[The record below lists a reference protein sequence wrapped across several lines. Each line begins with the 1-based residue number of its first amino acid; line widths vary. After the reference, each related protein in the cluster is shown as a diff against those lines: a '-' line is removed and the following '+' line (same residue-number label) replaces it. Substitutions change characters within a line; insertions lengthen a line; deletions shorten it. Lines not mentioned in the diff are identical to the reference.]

1 MTNEN
6 TTIKSAKIRLAE
18 SSLNITGEWL
28 TLDGIDHVLN
38 EVAMERVLAGE
49 SKMTYSKVFF
59 TIVTE
64 NGYKYEGRVDVRNH
78 GTEQEIGKNE
88 LSIREHILQHL
99 DYVREV
105 DDRDEYADFWEAVI
119 AQSCTREQLLSL

>member
-49 SKMTYSKVFF
+49 SEMTYSKVFF

-105 DDRDEYADFWEAVI
+105 DDRDEYVDFWEAVI